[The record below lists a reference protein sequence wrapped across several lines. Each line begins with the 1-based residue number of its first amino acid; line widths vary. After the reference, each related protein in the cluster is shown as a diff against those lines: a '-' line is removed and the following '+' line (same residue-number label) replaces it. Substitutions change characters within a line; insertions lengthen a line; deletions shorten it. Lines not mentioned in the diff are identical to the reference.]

1 MWKKPF
7 KELLRN
13 RDFRHYSADTV
24 LMLLARGLWI
34 VSGFVVTIYIA
45 RALGVELFGELCYAL
60 AFASIFI
67 SLASMNVEK
76 LVVCKLIDSPEQRDK
91 VLGSFFLFRLVSCT
105 VVLGV
110 LVVLLAFTDLG
121 KASKILCFL
130 CACPCL
136 FNSLEGIPAYFKAI
150 GRNAPVAYYQL
161 LACAVYSG
169 VRLYVA
175 YTGLPLIYYALGE
188 LLLTAVPAFYLLT
201 VYWRRVGSPWR
212 WTLDFGLARGLF
224 LEALPLSL
232 YAFFSLLYFR
242 LDVLLLRLY
251 SGEIAVGNY
260 SIGVRITENWNLLG
274 EALINVLFP
283 LLLVKTLGSRSEFTY
298 SYRLFMRIL
307 FYLMCVICVATML
320 LSRPLLAL
328 LFGEEYLPAAEAINI
343 YIWGL
348 PWLVSTQ
355 ILAYCV
361 AKEGHLAQIAAVML
375 SSVLLNCVLNV
386 YVIPYYGMIGAA
398 VVFALSIPMS
408 LVLCL
413 CCTKYGREQLG
424 HFAVSLL
431 FMPLRRR

>member
-1 MWKKPF
+1 MPRCVFPTAGLCGIFWCSVVCGIY
-7 KELLRN
+7 RA
-13 RDFRHYSADTV
+13 SADLLCLRRSPSYSSSGV
-24 LMLLARGLWI
+24 LSADSVLASSW
-34 VSGFVVTIYIA
+34 F
-45 RALGVELFGELCYAL
+45 
-60 AFASIFI
+60 
-67 SLASMNVEK
+67 SLA
-76 LVVCKLIDSPEQRDK
+76 LD
-91 VLGSFFLFRLVSCT
+91 LGFWLGARLVSGGSAVISVRILQPAVFSFRCI
-105 VVLGV
+105 VV
-110 LVVLLAFTDLG
+110 AFIFGGDCG
-121 KASKILCFL
+121 RQ
-130 CACPCL
+130 L
-136 FNSLEGIPAYFKAI
+136 FD
-150 GRNAPVAYYQL
+150 
-161 LACAVYSG
+161 
-169 VRLYVA
+169 
-175 YTGLPLIYYALGE
+175 
-188 LLLTAVPAFYLLT
+188 
-201 VYWRRVGSPWR
+201 RR
-212 WTLDFGLARGLF
+212 
-224 LEALPLSL
+224 
-232 YAFFSLLYFR
+232 
-242 LDVLLLRLY
+242 
-251 SGEIAVGNY
+251 
-260 SIGVRITENWNLLG
+260 RITENWNLLG